1 MSDAVKVGFVA
12 FSAAPRG
19 VLVVFCDD
27 ALKFGEA
34 TRKALGKAAD
44 TVKRAAAAN
53 QFKGKS
59 GSTLDIPAPDGIKAE
74 RLIVVGVGKAAD
86 IKEKDFL
93 KFGGVTAGKLN
104 AASESVT
111 VIAELPEG
119 AMQGDAAAAIASGI
133 RLRAYKFDRYKTKK
147 KDGENGALRAD
158 VSIAVA
164 DVAAARKAFAPASH
178 VVDGVVIAREL
189 VNEPPNVLYPVE
201 FARRASQLKKLGVE
215 VEVLDVKAMTKLG
228 MGALLGVAQG
238 STQPGRTVIMR
249 WNGGKKGDQPVAF
262 VGKGVCFDTGGISI
276 KGAASMED
284 MKGDM
289 GGAACVVGLMHALA
303 ARKAKVNAVGA
314 IGLVENMPDGN
325 AQRPG
330 DIVTS
335 MSGQTIEIINTDA
348 EGRLVLADV
357 LWYVAK
363 KFKPKFM
370 VDLATLTGAIM
381 VALGTEYAGMFSN
394 NDELAERLSKIG
406 TETGETRLAH
416 AARSRIRQADRF
428 AVCRH
433 EEHRRAQWRFDHRRA
448 VPAAFRRRHAVGAS
462 RHRGNRDGRAENRHQ
477 PQLGFGLRRSP
488 AGPAGRGILRSHE
501 VIWSQP
507 DDGSPVLSFAGHVAR
522 KRIAAAAGEIAR
534 ARLARGRAIDFAGA
548 HRGAR
553 CAFVDLQR
561 RFVPAAR
568 HMARRRCA
576 GPAHHSL
583 DRGGQPEPGQCQV
596 PDRQRGVA
604 GRLRQLRAGGAGLQR
619 RR

>member
-59 GSTLDIPAPDGIKAE
+59 GSTLDIPAPEGIKAE
-74 RLIVVGVGKAAD
+74 RLIVVGVGKTAD

-111 VIAELPEG
+111 VFAELPEA

-158 VSIAVA
+158 VSIAVE

-178 VVDGVVIAREL
+178 VVDGVVLAREL

-201 FARRASQLKKLGVE
+201 FARRASQLRKLGVE
-215 VEVLDVKAMTKLG
+215 VEVLDVKAMKKLG
-228 MGALLGVAQG
+228 MGALLGVSQG

-249 WNGGKKGDQPVAF
+249 WNGGRKGDQPVGF

-303 ARKAKVNAVGA
+303 ARKAKVNVVGA

-406 TETGETRLAH
+406 TETGERVWRMPLGPEYDKQIDSQFADMKNTGGRHGGSITAAQFLQRFVDDTPWAHLDIAGTAMGAPKTDINHSWGSGYGVRLL
-416 AARSRIRQADRF
+416 DRL
-428 AVCRH
+428 V
-433 EEHRRAQWRFDHRRA
+433 
-448 VPAAFRRRHAVGAS
+448 
-462 RHRGNRDGRAENRHQ
+462 AEYY
-477 PQLGFGLRRSP
+477 
-488 AGPAGRGILRSHE
+488 E
-501 VIWSQP
+501 
-507 DDGSPVLSFAGHVAR
+507 AR
-522 KRIAAAAGEIAR
+522 K
-534 ARLARGRAIDFAGA
+534 
-548 HRGAR
+548 
-553 CAFVDLQR
+553 
-561 RFVPAAR
+561 
-568 HMARRRCA
+568 
-576 GPAHHSL
+576 
-583 DRGGQPEPGQCQV
+583 
-596 PDRQRGVA
+596 
-604 GRLRQLRAGGAGLQR
+604 
-619 RR
+619 